1 MLSGSARNEDYDA
14 CDFVV
19 SFYSLHVVRVGA
31 GVQAERAGQRRAFFE
46 VMLLLCL
53 ESSMSFSGIITR
65 SQLVKL
71 CDVVNSV
78 LLVRERMVVDG

>member
-1 MLSGSARNEDYDA
+1 ML
-14 CDFVV
+14 F
-19 SFYSLHVVRVGA
+19 
-31 GVQAERAGQRRAFFE
+31 
-46 VMLLLCL
+46 LCL